1 MDVTTDRIAKFP
13 PEQQAIR
20 DRCFHPSGTF
30 VEFPIEDVEQSIPQR
45 FEKIVRM
52 YPDRLAVKDKDRSLT
67 YDELNKAADRIAR
80 AILEKRGPGSEP
92 VALLFEHGIDVVAAI
107 FGVLKAGKFYVA
119 LDPSLPQERM
129 GCVLSDA
136 EPGIIVT
143 NNQNSDLARRSNQK
157 LSGLLNIDETATL
170 LSADTSGPAVTAD
183 DRAAI
188 VYTSG
193 STGVPKG
200 VVHSHRKMLQGT
212 LTTNGAVQ
220 ISSDDRLS
228 FIQSVSFGASDSQLY
243 GALLNG
249 AALLPFDIKSQGTHR
264 LAYWLDDERITV
276 YKSAP
281 AVFRQLAEL
290 LSGPDKLPWLRLLHL
305 TGAPITLE
313 DFQLYREKISSR
325 TWLVLSM
332 GATEVRGICCAVV
345 NQTFSFPSEGVPVGY
360 PYRGSKVLI
369 LGEKGQE
376 VGQDEVGEITVKGR
390 DLGLG
395 YWRRADLTNAK
406 FLPDPSGGDER
417 IYRTGDLGRMLSD
430 GFLIH
435 LGRKDLQVK
444 IRGYRVELTEIER
457 ALLSHPLL
465 KDAGVLAWDR
475 EPGEKYV
482 AAYIVAR
489 HTSRPTVDELR
500 AFLKEKL
507 PSYMIPS
514 AFVFLAS
521 LPLTN
526 GKLDRQA
533 LPKPG
538 NSRPT
543 LSQAYE
549 SPQNEL
555 ERQLVLIW
563 EEVLGIKPVGIHDN
577 FLDLGGHSLAASR
590 IISRIIKTC
599 ELDLPIKALFDS
611 PRVAEMA
618 EVIRQNRSNKASEK
632 DLERLLSELEAMSET
647 EAERLVL
654 ITAKGDSAD
663 GNQ

>member
-1 MDVTTDRIAKFP
+1 MS
-13 PEQQAIR
+13 EQSRKTSHLPSGQRSIR
-20 DRCFHPSGTF
+20 DKCFHPSGTF
-30 VEFPIEDVEQSIPQR
+30 IESPKEEVEQSIPER
-45 FEKIVRM
+45 FEKVVRM
-52 YPDRLAVKDKDRSLT
+52 YPDRLAIKMGDRALT
-67 YDELNKAADRIAR
+67 YDELNKAANRIGH
-80 AILEKRGPGSEP
+80 AILGKRGPGSEP
-92 VALLFEHGIDVVAAI
+92 IALVFEHGIDVVAAI

-119 LDPSLPQERM
+119 LDPSFPQERM
-129 GCVLSDA
+129 SCILSDA

-157 LSGLLNIDETATL
+157 VSGLLNIDETDTL

-193 STGVPKG
+193 STGVPRG

-249 AALLPFDIKSQGTHR
+249 AALLPFDIKSQGIHR
-264 LAYWLDDERITV
+264 LADWLNDERITV

-305 TGAPITLE
+305 TGAPITLQ

-345 NQTFSFPSEGVPVGY
+345 NQSFSFPSEGVPVGY
-360 PYRGSKVLI
+360 PYRGSKI
-369 LGEKGQE
+369 LLLDEKGQE
-376 VGQDEVGEITVKGR
+376 VQQDEVGEITVKGR

-395 YWRRADLTNAK
+395 YWRRADLTNTK

-417 IYRTGDLGRMLSD
+417 IYRTGDLGRMLPD

-457 ALLSHPLL
+457 ALLAHPRL
-465 KDAGVLAWDR
+465 KDAGVVAWDR

-489 HTSRPTVDELR
+489 ETSRPTVDELR
-500 AFLKEKL
+500 GFLKEKL

-514 AFVFLAS
+514 AFVFLDS

-538 NSRPT
+538 NSRPV
-543 LSQAYE
+543 LSQAYQ
-549 SPQNEL
+549 SPQNEG

-577 FLDLGGHSLAASR
+577 FFDLGGHSLAASR
-590 IISRIIKTC
+590 IISRILKTF

-611 PRVAEMA
+611 PTVADMA
-618 EVIRQNRSNKASEK
+618 VVITQNQANRASPE
-632 DLERLLSELEAMSET
+632 DLARLLSEVETLSEEEAQRLLA
-647 EAERLVL
+647 AERP
-654 ITAKGDSAD
+654 T
-663 GNQ
+663 